1 MPATK
6 AKKGVP
12 APWPQRQRNILTR
25 TETLSPSPG
34 SFSMASRQTSTDR
47 YPPSRKS
54 TARRDLHFDSLA
66 LRAPAQEIQLNKNIR
81 AFIVDDYTTMLR
93 ILRNLLR
100 QLDIHNVEEANDG
113 EAAFHMIQKSQP
125 DLIISDWNM
134 TPMTGLELLRKV
146 RADAK
151 LRHIP
156 FIMVTAESK
165 TENVVTAKQSGVSNY
180 IVKPF
185 NAETLRAKIASV
197 MPV

>member
-1 MPATK
+1 M
-6 AKKGVP
+6 
-12 APWPQRQRNILTR
+12 
-25 TETLSPSPG
+25 
-34 SFSMASRQTSTDR
+34 
-47 YPPSRKS
+47 
-54 TARRDLHFDSLA
+54 
-66 LRAPAQEIQLNKNIR
+66 NKNMR

-100 QLDIHNVEEANDG
+100 QLEIHNVEEANDG
-113 EAAFHMIQKSQP
+113 ETALKMMQKSQP

-134 TPMTGLELLRKV
+134 VPMTGLELLRKV
-146 RADAK
+146 RADTR